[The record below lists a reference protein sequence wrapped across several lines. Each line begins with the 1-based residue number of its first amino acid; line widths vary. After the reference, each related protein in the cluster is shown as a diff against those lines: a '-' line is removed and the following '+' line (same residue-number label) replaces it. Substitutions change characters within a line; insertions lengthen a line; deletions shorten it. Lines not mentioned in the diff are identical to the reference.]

1 MGDSVLEHTF
11 QDDCD
16 YVGGE
21 KIFRLLRVCMFKRSS
36 NILPLLR
43 LCQYLKSKK
52 GKLNYVFYKL
62 CIRRYAI
69 LCDCYNVSIP
79 IETRI
84 GKGCCFPH
92 YFPIVINPMS
102 VIGENCI
109 IHPCVLIGRD
119 RGKVGAPVIGDNCFI
134 GHGAKIVGNPCIG
147 SWSFI
152 SPGAIVT
159 KSVPCG
165 SLVGSGVNNILS
177 DKGKEHVMLYL
188 R

>member
-1 MGDSVLEHTF
+1 
-11 QDDCD
+11 
-16 YVGGE
+16 
-21 KIFRLLRVCMFKRSS
+21 
-36 NILPLLR
+36 
-43 LCQYLKSKK
+43 
-52 GKLNYVFYKL
+52 
-62 CIRRYAI
+62 
-69 LCDCYNVSIP
+69 
-79 IETRI
+79 
-84 GKGCCFPH
+84 
-92 YFPIVINPMS
+92 MS

-159 KSVPCG
+159 KSVPYG